1 MSAHWTHLKSLFA
14 STVFQTPDIL
24 KQYACF
30 LFAMPEGK
38 LETLNLNDYI
48 SHLYNHFSKIIVQH
62 LYDFSISIINKI
74 VIIFLYIMTNDVYF
88 TAYSFKS
95 ISII

>member
-1 MSAHWTHLKSLFA
+1 LAALT
-14 STVFQTPDIL
+14 IL

-74 VIIFLYIMTNDVYF
+74 VIVEAKYPVITGFFNQSVGIMQ
-88 TAYSFKS
+88 K
-95 ISII
+95 

>member
-1 MSAHWTHLKSLFA
+1 MAALT
-14 STVFQTPDIL
+14 IL

-95 ISII
+95 ISIIWTLK

>member
-1 MSAHWTHLKSLFA
+1 MAALT
-14 STVFQTPDIL
+14 IL
-24 KQYACF
+24 KQYTCF

-48 SHLYNHFSKIIVQH
+48 SNLCNHLSETIVQQLYN
-62 LYDFSISIINKI
+62 FSIGIINKI